1 MPNTGCEQDRCHLE
15 HLSCRVLSDQL
26 FQASPVYTGDLLGYA
41 AAPLQIQLIHLLA
54 YVIPQ
59 HSALT
64 TDLLLER

>member
-1 MPNTGCEQDRCHLE
+1 M
-15 HLSCRVLSDQL
+15 
-26 FQASPVYTGDLLGYA
+26 FQATPVCTRDLLGYA
-41 AAPLQIQLIHLLA
+41 AAPLQIQLIHVLA